1 MKHFTTEEG
10 IDFVNQAVPASQ
22 KTEMEKHLKTCR
34 RCASAVS
41 QWQRVRAA
49 TAAEANYQPPEEVIR
64 IVKAAFAGLKL
75 ALHHEPAS
83 SSIELVFDSLVQ
95 PSLEGFRSAGSASRQ
110 MVYRADSF
118 QIDLQIEVQ
127 PGNKRV
133 VVAGQLL
140 SPSDPQIGGQNV
152 RLILAN
158 LHGVV
163 VPSVTNRFGEFRAEI
178 ENTDDLALVFYGVD
192 LKPIVIPLWD
202 ALGRSPEGEPKQT
215 RR

>member
-1 MKHFTTEEG
+1 MKHLTMEES
-10 IDFVNQAVPASQ
+10 IDFVNQAVPTGQ
-22 KTEMEKHLKTCR
+22 KTAMERHLKICQ
-34 RCASAVS
+34 RCANTVS

-49 TAAEANYQPPEEVIR
+49 AAAEANYQPPEEVIR

-75 ALHHEPAS
+75 ALQHEPTS

-95 PSLEGFRSAGSASRQ
+95 PSLEGFRSAGSPTRQ
-110 MVYRADSF
+110 MVYRADPF

-140 SPSDPQIGGQNV
+140 SPRDPQRGGQNV

-163 VPSVTNRFGEFRAEI
+163 VPSVTNQFGEFRAEI
-178 ENTDDLALVFYGVD
+178 ENTGDLALVFYGTD
-192 LKPIVIPLWD
+192 LKPVVIPLWD
-202 ALGRSPEGEPKQT
+202 ALGRSPEGKAKQT

>member
-1 MKHFTTEEG
+1 MKHFTVEEG

-22 KTEMEKHLKTCR
+22 KTAMEKHLKTCR
-34 RCASAVS
+34 RCTNAVS

-49 TAAEANYQPPEEVIR
+49 AVPEANYQPPEEVIR

-95 PSLEGFRSAGSASRQ
+95 PSLEGFRSAGSATRQ
-110 MVYRADSF
+110 MVYRADPF

-127 PGNKRV
+127 PGDKRV

-140 SPSDPQIGGQNV
+140 SPRDPQIGGQNV

-163 VPSVTNRFGEFRAEI
+163 VPSVTNQFGEFRAEI
-178 ENTDDLALVFYGVD
+178 ENTGDLALVFYGGD
-192 LKPIVIPLWD
+192 LKPVVIPLWD
-202 ALGRSPEGEPKQT
+202 ALGRSPEGESKQT